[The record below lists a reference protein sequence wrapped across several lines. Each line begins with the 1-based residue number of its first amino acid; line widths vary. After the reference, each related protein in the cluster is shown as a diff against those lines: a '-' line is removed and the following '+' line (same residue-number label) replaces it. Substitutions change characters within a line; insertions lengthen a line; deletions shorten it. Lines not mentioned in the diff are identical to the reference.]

1 VVFPAT
7 HPSVVAPL
15 GWTLSQASLQALTAR
30 ANEQLVKKCPP
41 LGATTTITKEQAVVD
56 ILCFRGYGT
65 LGNAS
70 EFMEK
75 LLG

>member
-1 VVFPAT
+1 MPAGRT
-7 HPSVVAPL
+7 DRGRFDPRGMQWIP
-15 GWTLSQASLQALTAR
+15 
-30 ANEQLVKKCPP
+30 QLVKKCPT

-56 ILCFRGYGT
+56 ILCFPGDGT